1 MSFDVSD
8 LFIFN
13 SCTRQQSA
21 ERLTPHKLSVMALVY
36 EYHQL
41 CSQQEKMD
49 DSIDHTQILSDR
61 DKRDF
66 MILLL
71 DLLQSPDVDLKSL
84 RAQIDHIVK
93 PAILEAVFD
102 LLRSI
107 AIDGIKPLNDFFDNV
122 STLLSSNEKDGMIK
136 RESVMGIYIRRM
148 ELAYNEMSFSQVVDI
163 YNRVKRY
170 YEAGFPESKEEV
182 ERSSWRKSSLVG
194 ISESALSMSLLEE
207 RPVSEPSSGNFSKKQ
222 AEYFIANQALM
233 LSHHE
238 GKALAPNELQQRL
251 SCILSDN
258 PDLAEAHFL
267 SYINSLRVKEYCTAI
282 HSLYH
287 YFDRKA
293 SMPVDTSQN
302 KKRGVLDEV
311 AMRYAALNLASLQ
324 FRFGNKEECRAALRE
339 AIRMAQESNDQ
350 ICLQHALVWLNLLGE
365 NHTGVTQLERSIKK
379 TIDLSLPK
387 LAVLGLHW
395 ISKGLGTGTEIPARV
410 IDYFTQSNLI
420 NCMHSNYGRMC
431 AGFVQ
436 RAAMWH
442 YYGKRELCSLDS
454 QIVLNLNTSSNGVY
468 FNGQAVCIALCN
480 LAQHHA
486 DLGDYAAAYEK
497 FGEAEQ
503 SLVDLQAL
511 DEPEAEIRKPLLLK
525 EKGLVT
531 EAFACLNRLLTEC
544 EEEKTGHYA
553 DYRCRVLLQL
563 AGLYIATGSCS
574 SAVIHITDCIAHAKK
589 HFLELYEGLG
599 TAYLAFVQLNM
610 NLPLQAIQLI
620 ESQLTRLLT
629 NASAL
634 DKGKVLYI
642 YTKCKVAAAKMNS
655 TSESGR
661 KSELISALN
670 LMSAVTTLFKQVEA
684 HMLEKVALH
693 FQAVLYDA
701 LGNTEI
707 RNKCAHQFKVLD
719 KFSLRPKNKPPG
731 YAGTCVVV
739 DSPTFKKLI
748 VNVENLTLLQ
758 TNNL

>member
-1 MSFDVSD
+1 MQNSANKKISDAITTIKMKFLLLLTAVCLCEFLGVMTDRCQRRVCNYELSYNYLYFGRRIRIEPTYCTHVNVQRAQVSD
-8 LFIFN
+8 RQEIHLDLAKFEEELLKVVDLKKRQSTLKIIISIQKDNFAQFTKMYTTDSLKKNFIRNLISFVRGKNIDGLNVDVQPAEGGNKEQFTLLFKDLKAAFEEESSRTKRPKLLLSVGIPSDKTFLDKYYDVAAISN
-13 SCTRQQSA
+13 YVDMLNLATYSFVVQKSCAKNPQHHSPLYSPDPSSTKTI
-21 ERLTPHKLSVMALVY
+21 LTPHKLSVMALVY

-49 DSIDHTQILSDR
+49 DSIDHSQILSDR

-84 RAQIDHIVK
+84 RAQIDHIIK

-136 RESVMGIYIRRM
+136 RESVMGVYIRRM
-148 ELAYNEMSFSQVVDI
+148 ELAYNEMSFSQVVDM

-420 NCMHSNYGRMC
+420 NCMHSNYGMMC

-442 YYGKRELCSLDS
+442 YYGKR
-454 QIVLNLNTSSNGVY
+454 
-468 FNGQAVCIALCN
+468 
-480 LAQHHA
+480 
-486 DLGDYAAAYEK
+486 
-497 FGEAEQ
+497 
-503 SLVDLQAL
+503 
-511 DEPEAEIRKPLLLK
+511 
-525 EKGLVT
+525 
-531 EAFACLNRLLTEC
+531 
-544 EEEKTGHYA
+544 
-553 DYRCRVLLQL
+553 
-563 AGLYIATGSCS
+563 
-574 SAVIHITDCIAHAKK
+574 
-589 HFLELYEGLG
+589 
-599 TAYLAFVQLNM
+599 
-610 NLPLQAIQLI
+610 
-620 ESQLTRLLT
+620 
-629 NASAL
+629 
-634 DKGKVLYI
+634 
-642 YTKCKVAAAKMNS
+642 
-655 TSESGR
+655 
-661 KSELISALN
+661 
-670 LMSAVTTLFKQVEA
+670 
-684 HMLEKVALH
+684 
-693 FQAVLYDA
+693 
-701 LGNTEI
+701 
-707 RNKCAHQFKVLD
+707 
-719 KFSLRPKNKPPG
+719 
-731 YAGTCVVV
+731 
-739 DSPTFKKLI
+739 
-748 VNVENLTLLQ
+748 
-758 TNNL
+758 